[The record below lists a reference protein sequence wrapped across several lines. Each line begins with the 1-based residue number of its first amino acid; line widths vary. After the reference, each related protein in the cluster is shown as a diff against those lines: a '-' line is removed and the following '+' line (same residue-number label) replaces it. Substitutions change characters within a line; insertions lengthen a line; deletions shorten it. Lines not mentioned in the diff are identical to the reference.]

1 MAGQK
6 LTLFE
11 NGTGASLSDTE
22 YNQSA
27 VILYRSFEF
36 NVNDFTQE

>member
-27 VILYRSFEF
+27 VILHRLFEF
-36 NVNDFTQE
+36 KANDFTK